1 VKNALA
7 YGLSVEIS
15 HVVHRA
21 NSGETLRFMELV
33 HTRWRR
39 RVRVRLAFVAPTGG
53 AADATA
59 QFVPPLHETLPS
71 LRAALAY
78 ARTHRLRV
86 GMVGYCGLPPCLL
99 QPYEWFSEITR
110 RSPTDYPENHVKFDA
125 CRSCVYDR
133 SCPGI
138 WQGYHET
145 YGDPGIV
152 GIVSRPWLPRP
163 VRSLLYELT
172 S

>member
-1 VKNALA
+1 
-7 YGLSVEIS
+7 
-15 HVVHRA
+15 
-21 NSGETLRFMELV
+21 
-33 HTRWRR
+33 
-39 RVRVRLAFVAPTGG
+39 VRVRLAFVAPTGG

-59 QFVPPLHETLPS
+59 QVVPPLAETLPS

-110 RSPTDYPENHVKFDA
+110 RGATDYPENHVKFEA

-138 WQGYHET
+138 WQGYHDT
-145 YGDPGIV
+145 YGDPGIA
-152 GIVSRPWLPRP
+152 GIASGPWLPRP